1 MVGTRQGG
9 SGVVVHAVGLTTVFG
24 VMTTA
29 SLAHAGAALWGPG
42 GAYLYAAYERLQ
54 SRLFPELPPELPMV
68 IGLTA
73 YGHCIGLTRSWPS
86 GARISVAPKVFA
98 EGARMVDDVL
108 VHEMLHVSLM
118 QTGLDHK
125 HAGEPWYSE
134 VRRLSPKVLG
144 RELDVTRPKRR
155 SVRVPNPAYGPSDG
169 RRTLVRKVSDDSAG
183 LHAAMARWP
192 MPFRPA
198 RYYIGP
204 AIAVATY

>member
-1 MVGTRQGG
+1 M
-9 SGVVVHAVGLTTVFG
+9 
-24 VMTTA
+24 MTTG
-29 SLAHAGAALWGPG
+29 SLAHAGAALWGPA

-108 VHEMLHVSLM
+108 VHEMLHVWLM

-125 HAGEPWYSE
+125 HAGEPWY
-134 VRRLSPKVLG
+134 
-144 RELDVTRPKRR
+144 
-155 SVRVPNPAYGPSDG
+155 
-169 RRTLVRKVSDDSAG
+169 
-183 LHAAMARWP
+183 
-192 MPFRPA
+192 PA